1 VGATGFEPVTSS
13 VSETT
18 GNRCAPG
25 RSPRSPS
32 TVDGEVKCSLGVQL
46 SGLSFA
52 TSHGALYA
60 YARDIGLYSEHLM
73 RLWTLLLDG
82 AFIVAQL
89 AAMLA
94 GILRVPAAGR
104 S

>member
-1 VGATGFEPVTSS
+1 
-13 VSETT
+13 
-18 GNRCAPG
+18 
-25 RSPRSPS
+25 
-32 TVDGEVKCSLGVQL
+32 
-46 SGLSFA
+46 
-52 TSHGALYA
+52 
-60 YARDIGLYSEHLM
+60 M